1 MDYILS
7 IHRVLLYKN
16 MNPANGFLS
25 ECVALYLKYLIVYR
39 FISYDNLSA
48 RKHAMQFFYAKTSRF
63 LRRFSSRSR
72 RGGNLPPAGT
82 RKRSP

>member
-16 MNPANGFLS
+16 INPVNGFCPRAWL
-25 ECVALYLKYLIVYR
+25 CKILILYG
-39 FISYDNLSA
+39 
-48 RKHAMQFFYAKTSRF
+48 FFPAKTSHF
-63 LRRFSSRSR
+63 PRRFPYRSR

-82 RKRSP
+82 RERSHGSRAAGTIANG